1 MESIIRR
8 FPDDERFTK
17 NIMAVNEV
25 PARAGEYC
33 EIPEQLSDA
42 IIDILADSNI
52 NKLYSHQGEA
62 IRQALDG
69 EHLAIATGVASGK
82 SLCYQ
87 LPVLDSWLRDK
98 ESRAMFLYPT
108 KALAQDQKRE
118 LANLLS
124 RLMEISGQPCGGIG
138 IYDGDTPA
146 SQRKI
151 ISQRS
156 NFIFTN
162 PDMLHL
168 GIMPHHT
175 RWAKFFSNLRYIII
189 DEVHTYRGI
198 FGSHF
203 TNVIRRL
210 KRIAAFYGA
219 HPQFICTSAT
229 LANTQKFITK
239 LIEEDVKVI
248 DKDGSPQG
256 KKYYVLY
263 NPPLVNR
270 ELSIRRS
277 AMLETIA
284 LGEYFTETDQQSIIF
299 AHTRRMVELIVSY
312 LQRNLK
318 NPDSVLGYRSGY
330 LAKQRREIE
339 SEMKAG
345 DINTVVATSALE
357 LGIDVG
363 GLDVIVI
370 NGYPG
375 SIASTL
381 QQWGRAGRTGDDS
394 LGILVAGSDLIDQY
408 LVKHPE
414 YLFKGIP
421 EQALI
426 NPDNPF
432 ILLHQLECALFEK
445 PFRSGEGFGALNGAE
460 TDQYLD
466 LLQKYGKVHKSGDK
480 YLWKSDTYPASS
492 ISLRT
497 TGSGEYL
504 LQCEGLVIGKVD
516 EASAYWMVHPQAVYI
531 HNGQS
536 YLVQELDF
544 EKYIALLSNQPLD
557 YYTQSISRTDY
568 ELLQETGRDKEKG
581 ADKYQG
587 QVRVERQV
595 TGFKR
600 IKWGSQEILDQSPLE
615 MPVTEMVTMAYWFSP
630 NDDTIEKL
638 KESGNW
644 NNAPNQYGA
653 GWKKLSEKVRARDG
667 FACQNCGITETDKAF
682 HVHHKIPFKQFVNR
696 YEANRESNLIT
707 LCPTCHRLAEQEAY
721 VQSSL
726 AGLGWLL
733 QNIAPLHLMC
743 DRSDISVD
751 VQQNSNLAEG
761 RPAVIFHDTV
771 PGGIGL
777 STRIYSQHKKILAQ
791 ALDIVNSCECS
802 AGCPA
807 CTGPVAESGEGA
819 KVKVKELLKYL
830 VETDV

>member
-1 MESIIRR
+1 MDENIRR
-8 FPDDERFTK
+8 FPQDERFTK
-17 NIMAVNEV
+17 NIKAVQEI
-25 PARAGEYC
+25 PAKAGEYC
-33 EIPEQLSDA
+33 ELPAELAPVIKDL
-42 IIDILADSNI
+42 LADSGI
-52 NKLYSHQGEA
+52 LRVYSHQGEA
-62 IRQALDG
+62 IKLALG
-69 EHLAIATGVASGK
+69 GRHLAISTGVASGK

-98 ESRAMFLYPT
+98 DARSIFLYPT

-118 LANLLS
+118 LSGFLS
-124 RLMEISGQPCGGIG
+124 RLMEMTGKPCGGIG

-146 SQRKI
+146 GQRKLI
-151 ISQRS
+151 CNNS
-156 NFIFTN
+156 NFLFTN

-175 RWAKFFSNLRYIII
+175 KWAKFFSNLRYVII

-210 KRIAAFYGA
+210 KRIAAFYGS

-229 LANTQKFITK
+229 LANTQKFINR
-239 LIEEDVKVI
+239 LVEEDVIVI

-256 KKYYVLY
+256 KKTYVLY
-263 NPPLVNR
+263 NPPLINR
-270 ELSIRRS
+270 ELAIRRS

-284 LGEYFTETDQQSIIF
+284 LGEYFTQTDQQSIIF

-312 LQRNLK
+312 LQRNLAK
-318 NPDSVLGYRSGY
+318 PDSVLGYRSGY

-339 SEMKAG
+339 AEMKAG

-375 SIASTL
+375 SIASTK
-381 QQWGRAGRTGDDS
+381 QQWGRAGRTGSDS

-408 LVKHPE
+408 LMKHPE
-414 YLFKGIP
+414 YIFKGIP

-445 PFRSGEGFGALNGAE
+445 PFISGEGFGALSGIE
-460 TDQYLD
+460 TDAYLD
-466 LLQKYGKVHKSGDK
+466 LLQKYGKVHKYGDK
-480 YLWKSDTYPASS
+480 YLWRSDTYPASS

-504 LQCEGLVIGKVD
+504 LQCQGLIIGKVD

-544 EKYIALLSNQPLD
+544 EKHIALLSNQPLD

-568 ELLQETGRDKEKG
+568 ELLQETGRASEKG
-581 ADKYQG
+581 AEKYQG

-600 IKWGSQEILDQSPLE
+600 IKWGSQEILDQVSLD
-615 MPVTEMVTMAYWFSP
+615 MPVTEFVTTAYWFSP
-630 NDDTIEKL
+630 SPETIESL
-638 KESGNW
+638 KEAGNW
-644 NNAPNQYGA
+644 NNTPNHYGA
-653 GWKKLSEKVRARDG
+653 GWKKLSEKVRARDD
-667 FACQNCGITETDKAF
+667 FTCQNCGIMETDKAF

-696 YEANRESNLIT
+696 YDANKEANLIT
-707 LCPTCHRLAEQEAY
+707 LCPTCHRLADQEAY

-726 AGLGWLL
+726 AGLSWLL

-751 VQQNSNLAEG
+751 VQQKSNLAEG
-761 RPAVIFHDTV
+761 NPAVIFHDTV

-777 STRIYSQHKKILAQ
+777 STRLYSQHQQILAE
-791 ALDIVNSCECS
+791 AASIVNECECS

-819 KVKVKELLKYL
+819 KIKVKELLKLL
-830 VETDV
+830 VSEHV